1 MSKMCAFL
9 DDGALVGKRYKQYIS
24 KDEMSGLR
32 KEREKGRSQGKIPI
46 KSHNTCQRTLISLL

>member
-9 DDGALVGKRYKQYIS
+9 NDGAPVGERYKLYIS
-24 KDEMSGLR
+24 KDEISGLR
-32 KEREKGRSQGKIPI
+32 KEREKGCSHGKIPI

>member
-32 KEREKGRSQGKIPI
+32 KGREKGRSHGKIPI
-46 KSHNTCQRTLISLL
+46 KSHSTCQRTLISLL